1 VTQASS
7 IRETERAQEILPAWR
22 ALLRAMRPPQ
32 WIKNLFVLAP
42 LLFAHS
48 LFSAEDVL
56 RALAAFGLFCLASS
70 SVYLLNDLRDLE
82 QDRMHPTKRERPLAA
97 GQLAP
102 RTAWIAL
109 SGLLAAS
116 VAGALVLRPAF
127 ALVLLGYWGVNLLYS
142 LHFKHFVILDVF
154 AIAAGFVLRVIG
166 GAVAIAVQMS
176 NWLLVCTTLLALF
189 LGFAKRRHEL
199 LTLEHE
205 AANHRKVLAEYNERF
220 LDMMI
225 GVVTASTVMSYALY
239 TVSEETVAK
248 FETEKLLW
256 TLPFVLYGVFRYL
269 YLMYHKAEGGDPT
282 VLLYS
287 DRPLL
292 VTLLLWAATSA
303 AIIYL

>member
-1 VTQASS
+1 MTQAPS
-7 IRETERAQEILPAWR
+7 IRETERAPRLLPAWK

-42 LLFAHS
+42 LLFAGS
-48 LFSAEDVL
+48 LFDVRDVL
-56 RALAAFGLFCLASS
+56 HALEAFALFCLASS

-82 QDRMHPTKRERPLAA
+82 QDRLHPTKRERPLAA

-102 RTAWIAL
+102 RTAWL
-109 SGLLAAS
+109 VLLGLLGAS
-116 VAGALVLRPAF
+116 LAGALALRPAF
-127 ALVLLGYWGVNLLYS
+127 AGVLVAYWGVNLVYS
-142 LHFKHFVILDVF
+142 LGLKHVVILDVF

-176 NWLLVCTTLLALF
+176 SWLLVCTTLLALF

-205 AANHRKVLAEYNERF
+205 AANHRQVLAEYNQRF

-225 GVVTASTVMSYALY
+225 GVVTASTVMSYAFY

-248 FETEKLLW
+248 FQTEKLLW

-282 VLLYS
+282 ALLYT
-287 DRPLL
+287 DRPL
-292 VTLLLWAATSA
+292 VVNLLLWAAAAA